1 MSWISDTVTALTNAS
16 TDRIM
21 LILLGAAYF
30 LRIYLEQKDKGHFEA
45 ISKKLDINNS
55 NQEKI
60 LEILNEKERKMEGK

>member
-1 MSWISDTVTALTNAS
+1 MSWVSDVVTALANAS

-30 LRIYLEQKDKGHFEA
+30 LRIYLEQKDKGYFEA

-55 NQEKI
+55 NQDKI

>member
-1 MSWISDTVTALTNAS
+1 MSWVSDVVTALANAS

-30 LRIYLEQKDKGHFEA
+30 SRIYLEQKDKGYFEA

-55 NQEKI
+55 NQDKI

>member
-1 MSWISDTVTALTNAS
+1 MSWISDVVTALANAS

-30 LRIYLEQKDKGHFEA
+30 LRIYLEQKDKGYFEA

-55 NQEKI
+55 NQDKI